1 MDNMTSGLDLLI
13 AMLAVPGSTGEPGE
27 AIRGITRLEKLVF
40 LVLKEGGLE
49 SRIDTPFEYKP
60 YDYGPYS
67 TQVLKEIETLT
78 TVNLIEIEKVPLRSI
93 KEVIDGQA
101 ARLGTGG
108 DGEFER
114 VLEVYRITQRGLRI
128 WEGVVRGKLSREDI
142 ETISNIK
149 REYNS
154 MDLDQLLRTVYEKF
168 PEYTAETTML
178 REIFGFGT
186 RPDLTPFVRDG

>member
-178 REIFGFGT
+178 KEIFGFGT

>member
-108 DGEFER
+108 DREFER

-128 WEGVVRGKLSREDI
+128 WEGVVRSKLSREDI
-142 ETISNIK
+142 ETISRIK

>member
-108 DGEFER
+108 DREFER

-128 WEGVVRGKLSREDI
+128 WEGVVRSKLSREDI
-142 ETISNIK
+142 ETISRIK

-178 REIFGFGT
+178 KEIFGFGT